1 MRSRRGKELFP
12 NQKLQNQIGEKET
25 LLYYESISAIPR
37 LDEYIAAF
45 THDRVPQE
53 LLKSR
58 DAIKKAKK
66 PEEISE
72 FLLSPYKIVKDA
84 ASDKIRILNK
94 LPPNS
99 KSAIWFSR
107 WGQIVDGRIAPQ
119 LMAAPGMFASRNETF
134 NAVEHGLGRVPGNL
148 AGSVSESYEAHTHHL
163 QARLLGGDGD
173 LKQTNSDTR
182 VKPKMPYKSLS

>member
-1 MRSRRGKELFP
+1 MKSRRGREILSS
-12 NQKLQNQIGEKET
+12 QESLSQTGEKER
-25 LLYYESISAIPR
+25 LLEYEANSAIPR

-66 PEEISE
+66 PEDISGL
-72 FLLSPYKIVKDA
+72 LLSPYKIVKDA
-84 ASDKIRILNK
+84 ANDKIRILNK
-94 LPPNS
+94 LPPNT
-99 KSAIWFSR
+99 KSATWFRR

-148 AGSVSESYEAHTHHL
+148 AGSVNESYEAHTHHL

-182 VKPKMPYKSLS
+182 VKPKMPYKNL